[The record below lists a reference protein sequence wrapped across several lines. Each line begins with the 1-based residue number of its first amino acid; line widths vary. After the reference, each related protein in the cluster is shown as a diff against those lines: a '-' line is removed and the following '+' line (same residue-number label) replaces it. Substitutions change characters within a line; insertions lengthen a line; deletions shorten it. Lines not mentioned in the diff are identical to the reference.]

1 MSLTIRKNHSGSVCH
16 ACGHKIAKDEY
27 GGEVGIMLTIF
38 LCSQCAYENKERIH
52 ALPFSLELKHKA
64 LASPLMLDNKQGG

>member
-1 MSLTIRKNHSGSVCH
+1 MTLTLRKNHNGKHCH
-16 ACGHKIAKDEY
+16 ACGQPLEGKY
-27 GGEVGIMLTIF
+27 CGEVGVMLTIF
-38 LCSQCAYENKERIH
+38 LCSQCAYENRERIH